1 VNRQTEKEGENMAAN
16 LRRFTVSINQ
26 DMEVDLDKA
35 KKEAYYK
42 ETQSEMIRDLINRG
56 LASLKEAGDSN
67 HNKAYK

>member
-42 ETQSEMIRDLINRG
+42 ETQSEMIRDLISRG
-56 LASLKEAGDSN
+56 LASLKEARDSIVT
-67 HNKAYK
+67 KAYK